1 MLNLSRTSSL
11 LGYITNKMIQ
21 WAFAMRCHLQSTIIR
36 MKASKNAAPRGFLSS
51 PWGERVRSEHRGS
64 PWLRDSLPVW
74 RSSYIVAGK
83 ESVCGCR
90 RWRRMP
96 GRGWAGVSLN
106 TCLRGGQRYVTK
118 TLFSRSQ
125 LQVLMTSRSS
135 FWTRLLSTSGDI
147 SLRALPS
154 RNLMLMAKD
163 GKWKCKI
170 SILETNHL

>member
-1 MLNLSRTSSL
+1 
-11 LGYITNKMIQ
+11 MIH
-21 WAFAMRCHLQSTIIR
+21 WAFSMYCHLQSTITR
-36 MKASKNAAPRGFLSS
+36 MKTSKNAAPRGFLSS
-51 PWGERVRSEHRGS
+51 PWGERVRSERRGS
-64 PWLRDSLPVW
+64 PWWRDSLPVW

-83 ESVCGCR
+83 ESVCGSR

-96 GRGWAGVSLN
+96 GRGWAGVSCH
-106 TCLRGGQRYVTK
+106 TCLSSWGGLRYTTK

-125 LQVLMTSRSS
+125 LQVSMTSRSS

-163 GKWKCKI
+163 GKWKCTI